1 MIGLKVIAN
10 QDESGDKSLRHGLGN
25 SAMQTN
31 GSLRHPLSYLV
42 NWSIM
47 VGKRSAVPKHLRAL
61 YQLIRKYPGVSCA
74 SIVEMTTLDKRFEAE
89 MRNEEKVTEMMCELR
104 SIVKSGNAPR
114 VVARALTVHER
125 MASAGL
131 GDAFRYLVRSVEL
144 GEYMGIREIQV
155 ELGRMSN
162 SFQRKFNSRME
173 NVATDFPEVSE
184 IYNSWLRLR
193 YINNPIVRLNL
204 AEW

>member
-1 MIGLKVIAN
+1 
-10 QDESGDKSLRHGLGN
+10 
-25 SAMQTN
+25 
-31 GSLRHPLSYLV
+31 
-42 NWSIM
+42 
-47 VGKRSAVPKHLRAL
+47 
-61 YQLIRKYPGVSCA
+61 
-74 SIVEMTTLDKRFEAE
+74 MTTLDKRFEAE
-89 MRNEEKVTEMMCELR
+89 MRNEENVTEMMCELR
-104 SIVKSGNAPR
+104 SIVESGSAPS
-114 VVARALTVHER
+114 VVVRALAVHER

-173 NVATDFPEVSE
+173 NVATDFPEVNE
-184 IYNSWLRLR
+184 IYDSWLRLR